1 MPRPIVAALGAAIL
15 LAAASTSPA
24 WTLRVTCRDGATHA
38 FLSSNGH
45 HRKLPVCDLD
55 GAVDGVCTFYSDMIV
70 LKCRTTGGAGCQD
83 ISDASERP
91 PCPFDSTTAVPLR
104 SAGKPATVKQ
114 VEIPDNK
121 RFPPERLI
129 LRCLPSVASVTTTTT
144 TTLPGTLNFTG
155 DWTLATSE
163 TVRGCPS
170 DINNPTLSP
179 RELLI
184 MQTGTAL
191 SGCAS
196 NFLHLSGTA
205 SNGSFFFQPAG
216 DFDASGETN
225 NWGVTF
231 FGSRADTGAIQ
242 VTERWRAASGLT
254 PGCENLWESTLAPR
268 VGPACAS
275 HADCIRMNNPCSRCI
290 DGECRERPPFCRSL
304 SFQSLQ

>member
-1 MPRPIVAALGAAIL
+1 MVAALAAAIL
-15 LAAASTSPA
+15 LAGASTSLA

-45 HRKLPVCDLD
+45 HRKLAVCDLD

-70 LKCRTTGGAGCQD
+70 LKCRTTGGPGCQD
-83 ISDASERP
+83 ISDESPPP

-104 SAGKPATVKQ
+104 PGGKPAQVKI
-114 VEIPDNK
+114 VEIPENK

-129 LRCLPSVASVTTTTT
+129 VRCLPSGTSATTTT
-144 TTLPGTLNFTG
+144 TTLPGALNLTG

-170 DINNPTLSP
+170 DINNPSP

-191 SGCAS
+191 SGCLS
-196 NFLHLSGTA
+196 NVVPVPGTA
-205 SNGSFFFQPAG
+205 SSNGSFVFQPLG
-216 DFDASGETN
+216 DLTGEPN
-225 NWGVTF
+225 EWGVTF

-242 VTERWRAASGLT
+242 VTERWRTAGGLT
-254 PGCENLWESTLAPR
+254 PGCVNLWKGTLVPL

-275 HADCIRMNNPCSRCI
+275 HTDCIRTSNPCSRCI
-290 DGECRERPPFCRSL
+290 DGECQVRAPFCRSL
-304 SFQSLQ
+304 SFQSFQ